1 MKIFGKRTINMNKFI
16 SCLAVFSMTTLTAF
30 AQSGTN
36 SPYSQYG
43 LGDLSDQGV
52 GFNKG
57 MGGVGLAFRKGNEV
71 NPMNPASYSS
81 IDSITMIFDAGLSG
95 QITNFSEGGRKL
107 NAKSGGFDYV
117 TGALRLIKNVGVS
130 FGVMPLSNIGYEYTS
145 TISRLDS
152 ETSVYSEYSGKGGLN
167 QLFVGLGWR
176 VFKPLSVGFNVSY
189 LWGDIEKSVSSVSS
203 SDINTIY
210 KDYYASVSNYKFDFG
225 VQFAQPIGKD
235 MLTIGAVFSPK
246 HKLNADPEAR
256 IIHKNSSISK
266 SDTTSFKITDGLSL
280 PTSFGVGVAY
290 QKDLRLRVGADFR
303 MQKWGSLAFPTFN
316 NNSYSLKEGLL
327 KDSYKMNVGAEWI
340 PNPRSTRSVL
350 HHVRYRVGA
359 GYSTPYYYIEG
370 KDGPKEI
377 HLSFGLGIPIM
388 NGYNNRSLL
397 NVSAEWQRR
406 SADNLITEN
415 TFRLNIGLTFNER
428 WFSKMKVE

>member
-1 MKIFGKRTINMNKFI
+1 MKIFGKRTINMNKII

-167 QLFVGLGWR
+167 QLFLGVGWR

-235 MLTIGAVFSPK
+235 MLTIGAVFSPE
-246 HKLNADPEAR
+246 HKLMVCRCQHRLVLVSPIR
-256 IIHKNSSISK
+256 
-266 SDTTSFKITDGLSL
+266 KICVCG
-280 PTSFGVGVAY
+280 
-290 QKDLRLRVGADFR
+290 
-303 MQKWGSLAFPTFN
+303 
-316 NNSYSLKEGLL
+316 
-327 KDSYKMNVGAEWI
+327 
-340 PNPRSTRSVL
+340 SVL
-350 HHVRYRVGA
+350 TSGC
-359 GYSTPYYYIEG
+359 
-370 KDGPKEI
+370 
-377 HLSFGLGIPIM
+377 
-388 NGYNNRSLL
+388 RSGDRWHSRP
-397 NVSAEWQRR
+397 SATIR
-406 SADNLITEN
+406 I
-415 TFRLNIGLTFNER
+415 
-428 WFSKMKVE
+428 V